1 MKKYKYF
8 HRLDVNKEPIG
19 KVNAK
24 SINEAIL
31 KSSEKK
37 KLSFEKFLI
46 IFGVEEINEGKN

>member
-31 KSSEKK
+31 KSSKKK
-37 KLSFEKFLI
+37 KLSLKKFLI

>member
-8 HRLDVNKEPIG
+8 HRSDVNKEAIG

-46 IFGVEEINEGKN
+46 IFGVEEINERKN